1 MSDSNKKLIEL
12 IENEFN
18 ELCQKIKPSDKKYIF
33 PTVRQ
38 DDGFEHLEIGED
50 EYHLIVTERGLELS
64 RQTTKSK
71 DEILYWL
78 VSSFVWGWAG
88 EFELKHRIKNQDFRR
103 LFFAKQIEY
112 LQKVNPFWAQ
122 RKRKEIE
129 EILEKHPFNDDL

>member
-1 MSDSNKKLIEL
+1 MPVSNTKLIEL
-12 IENEFN
+12 IQNEFD
-18 ELCQKIKPSDKKYIF
+18 ELCQKIKPSDKKYVF

-64 RQTTKSK
+64 RQTTASK

-78 VSSFVWGWAG
+78 VSSFVWGLAS
-88 EFELKHRIKNQDFRR
+88 EFELKYRVRNQDFRR

-112 LQKVNPFWAQ
+112 LDKVNSFWAQ
-122 RKRKEIE
+122 RKQKEIE
-129 EILEKHPFNDDL
+129 EILERHPFNDGL